1 MKTGIDRFAAK
12 GRETSI
18 QVRQERAKRHAAEL
32 VPIIEDIQAGGVT
45 TLQAIAGALN
55 DRGIPTA
62 RGGSWSAVQVSRV
75 LAWAAQD
82 SGLRTFHPAESPL
95 TGDASRA
102 SGRTGVTHS
111 HLEVGR
117 QKGSRP
123 CEAAR
128 V

>member
-32 VPIIEDIQAGGVT
+32 APVIAAVQASGAT
-45 TLQAIAGALN
+45 TLQAIAAALN

-75 LAWAAQD
+75 LARTAQD
-82 SGLRTFHPAESPL
+82 GRLR
-95 TGDASRA
+95 
-102 SGRTGVTHS
+102 HS
-111 HLEVGR
+111 L
-117 QKGSRP
+117 
-123 CEAAR
+123 
-128 V
+128 